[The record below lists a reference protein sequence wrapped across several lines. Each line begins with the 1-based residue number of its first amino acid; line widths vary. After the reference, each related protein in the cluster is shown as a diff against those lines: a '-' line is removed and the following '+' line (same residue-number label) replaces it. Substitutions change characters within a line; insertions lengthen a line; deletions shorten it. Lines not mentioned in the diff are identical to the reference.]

1 MSPTVAE
8 SPRLSAHGG
17 AQRLLV
23 EAAALIASMLAA
35 GAISAFLL
43 RQDANWDLR
52 NYHFYNAWA
61 YLHGRLGWD
70 LAPAQLQTFLNPL
83 LDLPFYWMVVADW
96 PPRLIAFAM
105 ALPAGIGAFFLAR
118 ILILLFRDVR
128 ARERWGYIA
137 LAFVVGI
144 TASGP
149 VSLLGSTMNDWP
161 GAALIMLALWLLLE
175 HHSRDAPAWH
185 WPAVAG

>member
-1 MSPTVAE
+1 MPPTVAE

-83 LDLPFYWMVVADW
+83 LDLPFYWMVAADW
-96 PPRLIAFAM
+96 PPRVIAFFM
-105 ALPAGIGAFFLAR
+105 ALPAGVGAFFLAK
-118 ILILLFRDVR
+118 ILLLLFGELSI
-128 ARERWGYIA
+128 RERWAYA
-137 LAFVVGI
+137 VLAFAIGV

-161 GAALIMLALWLLLE
+161 PAALVMIAL
-175 HHSRDAPAWH
+175 
-185 WPAVAG
+185 